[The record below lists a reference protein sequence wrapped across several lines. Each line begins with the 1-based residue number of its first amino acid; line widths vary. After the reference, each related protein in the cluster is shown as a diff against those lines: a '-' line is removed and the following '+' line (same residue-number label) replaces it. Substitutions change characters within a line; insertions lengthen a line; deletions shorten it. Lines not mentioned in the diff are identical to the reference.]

1 MDLLTISEVAKK
13 VKVNEATVRGWLNT
27 GSLTVIDLGPKE
39 GYRINSEDLE
49 DFLARQKTQG
59 ALREVTELQIQKE
72 STGCLCSWLRSE
84 NQALA
89 NFYRENEQ
97 VYLKI
102 GEKVKGSL
110 EIAVKSGDPARGKAY
125 NDAMAL
131 IYKRW
136 NKTRKD
142 YQKWLLSHE
151 SRWEAARE
159 APLVPEAGQEPQELS
174 LKNKKEEL
182 KALFVTQTRSQE
194 EHGPDYYNQLQ
205 KESRYNQQ
213 VFDWLRKE
221 QEELKAHY
229 LKMEKHLKRIAH
241 DLKAEAKK
249 AAKQMDFVKGQ
260 VFNDALVNLYLEWER
275 PKQNYNQWLM
285 EQEVR
290 WQKFKSDIRG

>member
-1 MDLLTISEVAKK
+1 MEVLTIAEVAKK
-13 VKVNEATVRGWLNT
+13 LKVNEATVKGWLNT
-27 GSLTVIDLGPKE
+27 GTLSVIDLGPKE
-39 GYRINSEDLE
+39 GYRIKPADLE
-49 DFLARQKTQG
+49 EFLTRQKTQG
-59 ALREVTELQIQKE
+59 AHREVTEMQLQKE
-72 STGCLCSWLRSE
+72 STSCLCSWLRSE

-110 EIAVKSGDPARGKAY
+110 EIAVKSGDPARSKAY
-125 NDAMAL
+125 NDATAL

-142 YQKWLLSHE
+142 YQKWLLHHE

-159 APLVPEAGQEPQELS
+159 ATLVPEADPEPKELS
-174 LKNKKEEL
+174 LKSKKEEL
-182 KALFVTQTRSQE
+182 KALLVTQTRSLE
-194 EHGPDYYNQLQ
+194 EQGPNYFEQLQ
-205 KESRYNQQ
+205 KEAHYNQQ
-213 VFDWLRKE
+213 VFDWLRQE

-229 LKMEKHLKRIAH
+229 LKMEKHLKRVAH

-249 AAKQMDFVKGQ
+249 AGKQMDFVKGQ
-260 VFNDALVNLYLEWER
+260 VYNDALVILYLEWER
-275 PKQNYNQWLM
+275 TKQNYNQWLM

-290 WQKFKSDIRG
+290 WQKFKSDLRV